1 MDPTPLTPSSDHI
14 SPSGR
19 NILCFP
25 IKEDEEVIGVAEL
38 CNKTTGLHFTRFDE
52 EIATAFS
59 IYCGISISNSLLYKK
74 VFDTQVRSK
83 LSNELMM
90 FHMKVRDAVTGPG
103 FCVIVKHVMCSSIQ

>member
-1 MDPTPLTPSSDHI
+1 M
-14 SPSGR
+14 
-19 NILCFP
+19 
-25 IKEDEEVIGVAEL
+25 IGVAEL

-74 VFDTQVRSK
+74 VSESQVRSK

-90 FHMKVRDAVTGPG
+90 FHMKVSAKVVLGVLGLGVFLFLSFFFRFTYMVLVG
-103 FCVIVKHVMCSSIQ
+103 FLGGVW